1 MKKLKQFWQR
11 PTWNKQF
18 WDEFRL
24 EFITFYTGFSVLVFE
39 ITGARLVAPFVGTSM
54 YVWTSIIGVILL
66 SLAVGY
72 GVGGWWAD
80 VSASRKKI
88 SGLIF
93 ASSIA
98 ILCAFLVGDLFAY
111 FLSGF
116 QLDLRVNAL
125 LLSLGLFSPASVF
138 LGMVPPHVVKL
149 ALTDV
154 NLTGKTVGR
163 LDALSTL
170 GSISGT
176 FLTGFFLLPRFGTYW
191 IMIFL
196 VVSLFL
202 LSIVAAPT
210 KQKRFKAS
218 YVFILIV
225 VAMMNNLTTWVRAS
239 EGFVDVDTRYS
250 RVQIFPSTYNGN
262 DVLSMQINS
271 NNSSAM
277 LVDDTD
283 GLVFSYTQYYD
294 LYKAWGIDPEMTM
307 MLGGAAYSY
316 PKYFLDDQ
324 PGATIDVIEID
335 SELTQLA
342 REYFFLPR
350 SPQLGIYHQDA
361 RVLLNEWDTSRKG
374 EYDVVFGDAFR
385 GRFEIPYVL
394 TTVES
399 MQSVHDVL
407 DEDGIYMI
415 NVIGALLGE
424 DGELSQAMIT
434 TLREVFPQ
442 VEVFL
447 TNPDPYRLQN
457 LMIVA
462 SKEEVELELD
472 EEDEFLSM
480 VLDELRFEGEVPD
493 FRFILT
499 DEFAPIEDL
508 VGSYVNY

>member
-1 MKKLKQFWQR
+1 MIEKLKKFWHL

-24 EFITFYTGFSVLVFE
+24 EFVTFYTGFAVLVFE
-39 ITGARLVAPFVGTSM
+39 ITGTRLVAPLVGTSL

-66 SLAVGY
+66 SLAIGY

-80 VSASRKKI
+80 ISASRKKI

-93 ASSIA
+93 GASVA
-98 ILCAFLVGDLFAY
+98 ILITFLVADYFAL
-111 FLSGF
+111 FLSQF
-116 QLDLRVNAL
+116 QLDLRLTVFF
-125 LLSLGLFSPASVF
+125 LSLGLFSPASVL

-149 ALTDV
+149 ALRDV

-196 VVSLFL
+196 VVTLFL
-202 LSIVAAPT
+202 LSILAAPNQ
-210 KQKRFKAS
+210 QKRIKAS
-218 YVFILIV
+218 YVFILV
-225 VAMMNNLTTWVRAS
+225 FVAMRNNLTTWVRAS
-239 EGFVDVDTRYS
+239 ADFVDVDTKYS
-250 RVQIFPSTYNGN
+250 RVQIYPSVYEGE
-262 DVLSMQINS
+262 DVLRMQINS

-277 LVDDTD
+277 FLDDTD
-283 GLVFSYTQYYD
+283 DLVFDYTEYYD
-294 LYKAWGIDPEMTM
+294 LYKAWGIEPEMTM

-316 PKYFLDDQ
+316 PKYFLQDQ

-342 REYFFLPR
+342 REYFFLTR
-350 SPQLGIYHQDA
+350 SPQLGVYHQDA
-361 RVLLNEWDTSRKG
+361 RVLLNEWEETRKG
-374 EYDVVFGDAFR
+374 QYDVVFGDAFKAR
-385 GRFEIPYVL
+385 YEIPYVL
-394 TTVES
+394 TTLES
-399 MQSVHDVL
+399 MQSVNEVL
-407 DEDGIYMI
+407 DEDGVYLI
-415 NVIGALLGE
+415 NVIGAVLGE
-424 DGELSQAMIT
+424 NGELARAMIT

-447 TNPDPYRLQN
+447 TEDDPYAVQN
-457 LMIVA
+457 VMLVA
-462 SKEEVELELD
+462 SKQVKELEVESD
-472 EEDEFLSM
+472 EEFLSM
-480 VLDELRFEGEVPD
+480 LLEEYRFMETVPE

-499 DEFAPIEDL
+499 DRFAPVEDL
-508 VGSYVNY
+508 VGSYSN